1 MPASDVDRIKR
12 RAKKAF
18 GETSQWHSAMRDAY
32 KYAMPSR
39 NEYDIVSPGAK
50 KGTDVFD
57 STAIRGVKKF
67 ANRIVS
73 GMFPAGR
80 EWAKLE
86 AGPLA
91 PVETKGEVS
100 RVLEGATKTL
110 FSVLH
115 TATNFQTAIGEF
127 GLDLVA
133 GTACMLI
140 NPGDLDEPVVYQ
152 TVPPVH
158 VGLEEGAN
166 GKVCGV
172 YRRPKVPGRSLKE
185 QWPDVRPSADLTKLM
200 TDKPDEEID
209 KLLEATYWDAKSRLW
224 YYEVICER
232 SGTKIV
238 SRKYQSSPWVVARWA
253 KCSNE
258 VAGRGPLLDATPDI
272 KTINKLV
279 ELSLMNAALAV
290 SGVYTGVD
298 DGVLNP
304 DTVRIVPGAI
314 VAVARN
320 QGHPSGASLAPLER
334 AGDFDVSQ
342 IEHERLAS
350 SINGLLANNAL
361 PPEAGP
367 VRSATEYIQRAKDLS
382 EDLGA
387 SFGRLVSEAMIPII
401 QRTIDILI
409 DRNLIKLPAGVRRIR
424 VGGGGVKLTVTSPL
438 AQLQNLD
445 DVDAI
450 ARTIETSNALVG
462 KDLTMLALKIEDVPQ
477 QIAEKLGFPAS
488 LIRSNPEKKRLV
500 EMVATMMAAEQAAGT
515 GNMQGMLQQVGQ
527 PGGGLAAA

>member
-1 MPASDVDRIKR
+1 VPAADVERIRR

-18 GETSQWHSAMRDAY
+18 AETSQWHSAMRDAY

-80 EWAKLE
+80 DWAKLE

-91 PVETKGEVS
+91 PIEQKGEIAQ
-100 RVLEGATKTL
+100 VLEEATKTV
-110 FSVLH
+110 FSIMH

-140 NPGDLDEPVVYQ
+140 NPGTLDEPIVYQ

-172 YRRPKVPGRSLKE
+172 YRRPKVTARDLKE
-185 QWPDVRPSADLTKLM
+185 QWADARPSPDIAKAM
-200 TDKPDEEID
+200 TEKPDDLLD
-209 KLLEATYWDAKSRLW
+209 KLLEATYYDSKSKLW

-232 SGTKIV
+232 SGSKIV
-238 SRKYQSSPWVVARWA
+238 SRKYNSSPWIVTRWM

-279 ELSLMNAALAV
+279 ELSLMSAALAV
-290 SGVYTGVD
+290 SGVYTAVD

-304 DTVRIVPGAI
+304 DTVRIVPGAMI
-314 VAVARN
+314 AVARN

-342 IEHERLAS
+342 IEHERLAG

-367 VRSATEYIQRAKDLS
+367 VRSATEYIQRAKDMS

-387 SFGRLVSEAMIPII
+387 SFGRLVSEAMIPIM
-401 QRTIDILI
+401 QRTLDILI
-409 DRNLIKLPAGVRRIR
+409 DRNLIKLPAGVRRIQ

-450 ARTIETSNALVG
+450 ARTVETSNALVG
-462 KDLTMLALKIEDVPQ
+462 KDLTMLALKIEEIPT

-488 LIRSNPEKKRLV
+488 LIRSKPEQKRLV
-500 EMVATMMAAEQAAGT
+500 EMVAGMMAAEQMSGT
-515 GNMQGMLQQVGQ
+515 GNMSGMLQQVGQ
-527 PGGGLAAA
+527 PGGALAAA